1 MKREEKREEKRKED
15 KEREEIRERVLY
27 FYIILMGGG
36 KFCHEQGQKKEV
48 FGRKGG
54 GKGVCF
60 VVLLRIINGLGGMF
74 MEAGEVRVRGQGY
87 E

>member
-1 MKREEKREEKRKED
+1 
-15 KEREEIRERVLY
+15 
-27 FYIILMGGG
+27 MGGG

-60 VVLLRIINGLGGMF
+60 IVLLKIINGLGEVF
-74 MEAGEVRVRGQGY
+74 MEA
-87 E
+87 